1 MKTITEQKLLD
12 AGCCGSVKKYF
23 SEQGKK
29 RRNVDDLL
37 SEAISNDD
45 HYDAAYA
52 ISALMKPMQRVEWA
66 ILSAEEA
73 IRIFEERRPDD
84 DRPRKAIVAAKRYLK
99 NPSAANAANA
109 ADATDSANAA
119 GNAAYTAVY
128 TAACATNA
136 VYAAAAAA
144 AADAATNAAYAAA
157 FAANAA
163 ANAANAAN
171 ASAYANG
178 ASAFAANTAANA
190 VYAANGGG
198 AAYASAA
205 AADDADAYAARK
217 AMFTKNLREGLTIL
231 KRAAS

>member
-12 AGCCGSVKKYF
+12 AGCCSSVKKYF

-66 ILSAEEA
+66 VWSAEQV
-73 IRIFEERRPDD
+73 INIFEEMHPDD

-99 NPSAANAANA
+99 NPSDANAANAANA
-109 ADATDSANAA
+109 ADYANAA
-119 GNAAYTAVY
+119 AAD
-128 TAACATNA
+128 
-136 VYAAAAAA
+136 AA
-144 AADAATNAAYAAA
+144 AADAATNATNAAPNAAY
-157 FAANAA
+157 AA

-171 ASAYANG
+171 AAAYAN
-178 ASAFAANTAANA
+178 APSANAANAAANA

-198 AAYASAA
+198 AAG
-205 AADDADAYAARK
+205 DAARK